1 MKTGLYHPEEFKD
14 NCGFGLIAHMTGEPS
29 HHLLQT
35 AMQALTCMT
44 HRGGINADGKTG
56 DGCGL
61 LMQKPDRFLRAKAQE
76 HFAVELPKQYAVG
89 MVFFNQDP
97 VKAQAARANMDR
109 EIVNAGLTLV
119 GWRKVPIDTS
129 VLGRLALERLP
140 QIEQV
145 FIGGEGL
152 SDQEFAI
159 KLFSARR
166 RSSVANAHDA
176 DHYIC
181 SFSHKTI
188 IYKGLM
194 MPRDL
199 AAFYPDLGDERLQT
213 AICVFHQRFSTNT
226 LPKWPLAQ
234 PFRFL
239 AHNGEINTITGN
251 RNWAMARRTKFANDL
266 IPDLEELGPLVN
278 RVGSDSSSMDNMLE
292 LMVTGGIDLFRGV
305 RMLVPP
311 AWQNVETMDADLRA
325 FYEYNSMHMEPWDG
339 PAGIV
344 MTEGRHAV
352 CLLDRNG
359 LRPARWVTTTNGY
372 ITIASEIGVWGY
384 QPEEVLAKGRVGPG
398 QILAVDT
405 ETGQILDTDAID
417 NRLKSRHP
425 YKRWLRQH
433 ATRIQATLT
442 DDQGAASYDADQLKQ
457 YMKMFQVTF
466 EERDQVLRPLGEQGQ
481 EAVGSMGD
489 DTPMAVLSQRVRSPY
504 DFFRQQFAQV
514 TNPPI
519 DPLREAIV
527 MSLEICLG
535 AERNIFQESPEHAS
549 RVILS
554 SPVISPAKW
563 RSLMNLEREGFD
575 RQLIDLNY
583 AESVGLEAAI
593 RNIADQAEEAVRSG
607 KTQLVLSDRYIAP
620 GKLPVHASLAV
631 GAVHHRLTEQG
642 LRCDSNILVETA
654 TARDP
659 HHFAVLL
666 GFGASAVYP
675 YLAYE
680 VLADLIRT
688 GEVLGDLDEVF
699 KYYRKGISKGL
710 LKILSKM
717 GISTITSYRGA
728 QLFEAIGLSEEVVGL
743 SFKGV
748 SSRIKGA
755 RFEDLESDQK
765 LLAAEAWSARKPIQQ
780 GGLLKFVH
788 GGEYHA
794 YNPDVVNT
802 LQAAVQQG
810 DYAKFKEYTTLV
822 DQRPVSMIRDLLK
835 VKVADQALALDE
847 VEPLEAIL
855 KRFDSAGISLGA
867 LSPEAHEALAEAMNR
882 LGARS
887 NSGEGGE
894 DPARY
899 GTIKS
904 SKIKQVATGRFG
916 VTPEYLVNAEVLQI
930 KVAQGAKPGEGGQ
943 LPGGKVNGLIAKLRY
958 AVPGVTLIS
967 PPPHHDIYSIED
979 LAQLIYDLKQVNPQ
993 ALVSVKLVAEAGV
1006 GTIAAG
1012 VAKAY
1017 ADLITISGY
1026 DGGTGAS
1033 PLTSI
1038 KYAGAPWEL
1047 GLAETHQTLRGND
1060 LRGKVRVQ
1068 TDGGLKTG
1076 LDVIKAAILGAESF
1090 GFGTAPMIALGC
1102 KYLRICHLNNCATG
1116 VATQND
1122 KLRKDHY
1129 IGTVDMVINF
1139 FTFVAEETREW
1150 LAKLGVRSLG
1160 ELIGRTDL
1168 LDVLPGD
1175 TERQGHLDLTPL
1187 LGSSHIP
1194 ADKPQFCEVDK
1205 NPPFD
1210 QGELAEK
1217 MVAMALPAIR
1227 DLAGGEFS
1235 LDICNCDRSIGAR
1248 ISGEIAKLHGNQGM
1262 AGAPITF
1269 RFKGTAGQSFG
1280 VWNAGGLNLHL
1291 EGDAND
1297 YVGKGMTGGKV
1308 TIVPPAGSPFE
1319 TQHSAIVGNTCL
1331 YGATGGKLFAAG
1343 TAGERFA
1350 VRNSGAHAVVEGTGD
1365 HCCEY
1370 MTGGFV
1376 CVLGKTGYNFGSG
1389 MTGGFAYVLDM
1400 DNTFV
1405 DKLNHEL
1412 VEIQR
1417 ISGEA
1422 MEAYRSHLARV
1433 LGEYVEETGSE
1444 WGRELSENLDDYVR
1458 RFWLVKP
1465 KAATLKQ
1472 LLSSTRANPQ

>member
-61 LMQKPDRFLRAKAQE
+61 LMQKPDRFLRAVAQE

-109 EIVNAGLTLV
+109 EILAAGLQLV
-119 GWRKVPIDTS
+119 GWRKVPIDTR

-145 FIGGEGL
+145 FIGADGL

-251 RNWAMARRTKFANDL
+251 RNWAMARRTKFANDQ
-266 IPDLEELGPLVN
+266 IPDLEALGPLVN

-384 QPEEVLAKGRVGPG
+384 QPEDVVAKGRVGPG

-433 ATRIQATLT
+433 ATRIQATLS
-442 DDQGAASYDADQLKQ
+442 DDQGVASYDADQLKQ
-457 YMKMFQVTF
+457 FMKMFQVTF

-583 AESVGLEAAI
+583 EQGLGLEAAI
-593 RNIADQAEEAVRSG
+593 RNIADQAEEAVRAG

-717 GISTITSYRGA
+717 GISTIASYRGA
-728 QLFEAIGLSEEVVGL
+728 QLFEAVGLAEEVVGL

-755 RFEDLESDQK
+755 RFVDLESDQK

-835 VKVADQALALDE
+835 VKVAEQPLALDE
-847 VEPLEAIL
+847 VEPLQAIL

-887 NSGEGGE
+887 NS
-894 DPARY
+894 
-899 GTIKS
+899 
-904 SKIKQVATGRFG
+904 
-916 VTPEYLVNAEVLQI
+916 
-930 KVAQGAKPGEGGQ
+930 
-943 LPGGKVNGLIAKLRY
+943 
-958 AVPGVTLIS
+958 
-967 PPPHHDIYSIED
+967 
-979 LAQLIYDLKQVNPQ
+979 
-993 ALVSVKLVAEAGV
+993 
-1006 GTIAAG
+1006 
-1012 VAKAY
+1012 
-1017 ADLITISGY
+1017 
-1026 DGGTGAS
+1026 
-1033 PLTSI
+1033 
-1038 KYAGAPWEL
+1038 
-1047 GLAETHQTLRGND
+1047 
-1060 LRGKVRVQ
+1060 
-1068 TDGGLKTG
+1068 
-1076 LDVIKAAILGAESF
+1076 
-1090 GFGTAPMIALGC
+1090 
-1102 KYLRICHLNNCATG
+1102 
-1116 VATQND
+1116 
-1122 KLRKDHY
+1122 
-1129 IGTVDMVINF
+1129 
-1139 FTFVAEETREW
+1139 
-1150 LAKLGVRSLG
+1150 
-1160 ELIGRTDL
+1160 
-1168 LDVLPGD
+1168 
-1175 TERQGHLDLTPL
+1175 
-1187 LGSSHIP
+1187 
-1194 ADKPQFCEVDK
+1194 
-1205 NPPFD
+1205 
-1210 QGELAEK
+1210 
-1217 MVAMALPAIR
+1217 
-1227 DLAGGEFS
+1227 
-1235 LDICNCDRSIGAR
+1235 
-1248 ISGEIAKLHGNQGM
+1248 
-1262 AGAPITF
+1262 
-1269 RFKGTAGQSFG
+1269 
-1280 VWNAGGLNLHL
+1280 
-1291 EGDAND
+1291 
-1297 YVGKGMTGGKV
+1297 
-1308 TIVPPAGSPFE
+1308 
-1319 TQHSAIVGNTCL
+1319 
-1331 YGATGGKLFAAG
+1331 
-1343 TAGERFA
+1343 
-1350 VRNSGAHAVVEGTGD
+1350 
-1365 HCCEY
+1365 
-1370 MTGGFV
+1370 
-1376 CVLGKTGYNFGSG
+1376 
-1389 MTGGFAYVLDM
+1389 
-1400 DNTFV
+1400 
-1405 DKLNHEL
+1405 
-1412 VEIQR
+1412 
-1417 ISGEA
+1417 
-1422 MEAYRSHLARV
+1422 
-1433 LGEYVEETGSE
+1433 
-1444 WGRELSENLDDYVR
+1444 
-1458 RFWLVKP
+1458 
-1465 KAATLKQ
+1465 
-1472 LLSSTRANPQ
+1472 

>member
-14 NCGFGLIAHMTGEPS
+14 NCGFGLIAHMTGQPS

-61 LMQKPDRFLRAKAQE
+61 LMQKPDQFLRAVARE
-76 HFAVELPKQYAVG
+76 HFAVELPRQYAVG

-97 VKAQAARANMDR
+97 VKAEAARQNMDR
-109 EIVNAGLTLV
+109 EIVNAGLKLV
-119 GWRKVPIDTS
+119 GWRKVPIDTR

-384 QPEEVLAKGRVGPG
+384 QPEDVLAKGRVGPG

-442 DDQGAASYDADQLKQ
+442 DDQGVASYDADQLKQ

-583 AESVGLEAAI
+583 DESVGLEAAI
-593 RNIADQAEEAVRSG
+593 RNIADQAEEAVRGG

-810 DYAKFKEYTTLV
+810 DYNKFKEYTTLV

-835 VKVADQALALDE
+835 VKVADQPLALDQI
-847 VEPLEAIL
+847 EPLEAIL

-1175 TERQGHLDLTPL
+1175 TERQQYLDLSPL

-1210 QGELAEK
+1210 KGELAEK
-1217 MVAMALPAIR
+1217 MVEMALPAIR
-1227 DLAGGEFS
+1227 DQAGGEFA

-1262 AGAPITF
+1262 AAAPITF

-1433 LGEYVEETGSE
+1433 LGEYVDETGSE

-1465 KAATLKQ
+1465 KAANLKH

>member
-61 LMQKPDRFLRAKAQE
+61 LMQKPDQFLRAVAQE

-109 EIVNAGLTLV
+109 EILAAGLKLV

-166 RSSVANAHDA
+166 RSSVANAHDS

-199 AAFYPDLGDERLQT
+199 AAFYPDLDDPRLQT

-325 FYEYNSMHMEPWDG
+325 FYEYNSMHMEAWDG
-339 PAGIV
+339 PAGV
-344 MTEGRHAV
+344 VLTEGRHAV

-359 LRPARWVTTTNGY
+359 LRPARWVTTKNGY
-372 ITIASEIGVWGY
+372 ITLASEIGVWDY
-384 QPEEVLAKGRVGPG
+384 KPEDVIAKGRVGPG
-398 QILAVDT
+398 QIFAVDT

-425 YKRWLRQH
+425 YKRWLRQN
-433 ATRIQATLT
+433 ALRIQADLS
-442 DDQGAASYDADQLKQ
+442 DDQGVASYDADQLKQ

-489 DTPMAVLSQRVRSPY
+489 DTPMAILSQRVRSTY
-504 DFFRQQFAQV
+504 DYFRQQFAQV

-563 RSLMNLEREGFD
+563 RSLMNLDRPGFE

-583 AESVGLEAAI
+583 EEGVGLEAAV

-607 KTQLVLSDRYIAP
+607 KTQLVLSDRHIAP

-631 GAVHHRLTEQG
+631 GAVHHRLTELG

-659 HHFAVLL
+659 HHFAVLI

-717 GISTITSYRGA
+717 GISTIGSYRGA
-728 QLFEAIGLSEEVVGL
+728 QLFEAVGLSEEVVEL
-743 SFKGV
+743 SFRGV
-748 SSRIKGA
+748 ASRLKGA
-755 RFEDLESDQK
+755 RFVDIENEQK

-835 VKVADQALALDE
+835 VKVAEQPLALEE
-847 VEPLEAIL
+847 VEPLDAIL

-979 LAQLIYDLKQVNPQ
+979 LSQLIFDLKQVNPQ

-1129 IGTVDMVINF
+1129 IGTVDMVVNF
-1139 FTFVAEETREW
+1139 FTYVAEETREW

-1168 LDVLPGD
+1168 LEMLPGE
-1175 TERQGHLDLTPL
+1175 TEKQKHLDLSPL
-1187 LGSSHIP
+1187 LGSPHVP
-1194 ADKPQFCEVDK
+1194 TDKPQFCEVDR

-1210 QGELAEK
+1210 KGVLAEK
-1217 MVAMALPAIR
+1217 MVDMALPAIR
-1227 DLAGGEFS
+1227 DLSGAEFE

-1248 ISGEIAKLHGNQGM
+1248 ISGEIARLHGNQGM
-1262 AGAPITF
+1262 AKAPITF

-1280 VWNAGGLNLHL
+1280 VWNAGGLNMYL

-1297 YVGKGMTGGKV
+1297 YVGKGMTGGKLV
-1308 TIVPPAGSPFE
+1308 IVPPAGSPFA

-1350 VRNSGAHAVVEGTGD
+1350 VRNSGAHAIVEGTGD

-1400 DNTFV
+1400 DNSFV

-1422 MEAYRSHLARV
+1422 MEAYRSHLQRV
-1433 LGEYVEETGSE
+1433 LAEYVEETGSE
-1444 WGRELSENLDDYVR
+1444 WGRELWENLDDYVR

-1465 KAATLKQ
+1465 KAANLKN